1 MSSRS
6 RAKKQKTAA
15 SPAKAQDSPPASES
29 TSSEPTDEAVLAY
42 LKKRGMGSAILEL
55 NKILKDGDAAQEE
68 EEDPNSREQLEV
80 DDAVNK
86 TQRTLLNRTTGGGFG
101 YDVDAAPQIPQWGV
115 PDRNDLSDPSK
126 GTLADRVGADE
137 ARAYL
142 DSFTAL
148 QLWVLSLP
156 DDPAMIQPTV
166 KPVGKETLG
175 VSIASV
181 AKEAARADLP
191 ENVRKDAESLQ
202 NGDGTMPW
210 LPPSCK
216 PELLAVTF
224 ALFVQTY
231 CELLEVG
238 MESTAKTLLRTF
250 RSVYEPLYSKEL
262 ADVEKCSTTEDI
274 VRINS
279 YNQQHKEALATLK
292 AIMVQVGHY
301 QAKKRD
307 LARDAARDP
316 SAQKRMTECDQNIT
330 LLQQKY
336 QEISKRA
343 TIAFNKMKE
352 HPFLRRARAVRWQ
365 ITLSA
370 SSYALLAAYLSSQEF
385 LLPMSTMLQTKCEL
399 HIERRDPLP
408 YTPAC
413 VLDMEVSKET
423 PDDKVHW
430 AAPVPPAAR
439 LAEAGEETFTKEAE
453 CIPFPKFHLDAEY
466 DSKDEA
472 AKAKEIVAFNRAL
485 LVNGFRRLEALERK
499 REYEMDGGD
508 AKKQDKA
515 QSSTA
520 LANPLK
526 PSILLYTLCS
536 NASSGPVLAS
546 GARIGTSDAA
556 LSIWEESGV
565 GITCAKMCYP
575 DGRRI
580 ASGCDDAAVRIWSMY
595 DSKSSTQNGS
605 KTDGVSETAMVLLG
619 HKNGFPVFD
628 VDWNRDGR
636 TLLSAGGDGSVRLWD
651 TMAVG
656 PYGTTTKVA
665 KRTTPPSASNA
676 TKDQGGMS
684 VPGLRPES
692 SADASGAALA
702 VYRGHSPSCPIW
714 SVSFAPS
721 GYYFATAAA
730 DATARIWTTD
740 RPAPVRILSGHN
752 SFSVNTVTWHPNCNY
767 VLTGSDDKTV
777 RMWDVQNGRCVRL
790 LSGCGAGINVV
801 KVCPSGRYA
810 SGADY
815 SGVIHI
821 WDLSSGKKVNELRPP
836 SGFKRD
842 NTGALRL
849 SSQTI
854 HSLSYSAC
862 GTALAAGGDD
872 CVVRVWDVRGAA
884 NHMNTSSGRDSRS
897 GLKAPHKSFPTLRTS
912 ILDLQYTKR
921 NLLMSVGKFTTPV
934 PLVGGPATIS

>member
-6 RAKKQKTAA
+6 RAKK
-15 SPAKAQDSPPASES
+15 AKAPAPAANPSPSGDEKAAQPSPTEV
-29 TSSEPTDEAVLAY
+29 TDEAVMAY

-55 NKILKDGDAAQEE
+55 TKILKDEAGGDATLEDA
-68 EEDPNSREQLEV
+68 DPNSRENLEV
-80 DDAVNK
+80 EDAEYKNK
-86 TQRTLLNRTTGGGFG
+86 RTLLTRTTGGGFG
-101 YDVDAAPQIPQWGV
+101 YDVDGAPQIPNWGV

-126 GTLADRVGADE
+126 GTLAERVGADE

-156 DDPAMIQPTV
+156 DDPAMLQPTV
-166 KPVGKETLG
+166 NPVGEVATG
-175 VSIASV
+175 ISIASV
-181 AKEAARADLP
+181 AKNAAGGELP
-191 ENVRKDAESLQ
+191 DNIKRDAESLQ
-202 NGDGTMPW
+202 NDGKDMPW
-210 LPPSCK
+210 MPPSCK

-238 MESTAKTLLRTF
+238 MESTAKTLLTTF
-250 RSVYEPLYSKEL
+250 RPIYEPLYSKEL
-262 ADVEKCSTTEDI
+262 ADVERCSTTEDI
-274 VRINS
+274 VRLNS
-279 YNQQHKEALATLK
+279 YNQQHGDALSTLK
-292 AIMVQVGHY
+292 AIMVKVAEY
-301 QAKKRD
+301 QARIKE
-307 LARDAARDP
+307 LARDP
-316 SAQKRMTECDQNIT
+316 SDPAKKRKQADYDTNIT

-336 QEISKRA
+336 QEMCKRA
-343 TIAFNKMKE
+343 SLSYQKLKDY
-352 HPFLRRARAVRWQ
+352 PFLRRARAVRWQ

-370 SSYALLAAYLSSQEF
+370 ASYALLASYLSSQES

-413 VLDMEVSKET
+413 VLDVEVAEEI
-423 PDDKVHW
+423 PEQVNW

-439 LAEAGEETFTKEAE
+439 LAEAGEVVAFKEPE
-453 CIPFPKFHLDAEY
+453 RVPFPKLHLDAEF

-472 AKAKEIVAFNRAL
+472 TKAKEAVAFNRAV

-499 REYEMDGGD
+499 REYEMDGGN
-508 AKKQDKA
+508 AKKKGKA
-515 QSSTA
+515 QPPV

-526 PSILLYTLCS
+526 PSILMYTLCS
-536 NASSGPVLAS
+536 NSSSGPVLAS
-546 GARIGTSDAA
+546 GARIGATDAA

-575 DGRRI
+575 DGRRV
-580 ASGCDDAAVRIWSMY
+580 AAGCDDAAVRIWSMY
-595 DSKSSTQNGS
+595 DQKPQEAKPN
-605 KTDGVSETAMVLLG
+605 GVSEAGIVLLG

-656 PYGTTTKVA
+656 PYGTTTKVT
-665 KRTTPPSASNA
+665 KRTAPGTNNVASE
-676 TKDQGGMS
+676 DDGGMA
-684 VPGLRPES
+684 VPGLRAES
-692 SADASGAALA
+692 SADKSGAALA

-730 DATARIWTTD
+730 DSTARIWTTD
-740 RPAPVRILSGHN
+740 RTTPVRILVGHTN
-752 SFSVNTVTWHPNCNY
+752 YSVNAVTWHPNCNY
-767 VLTGSDDKTV
+767 VLTGSDDKSV

-790 LSGCGAGINVV
+790 LTGCGSGVNVV
-801 KVCPSGRYA
+801 RVCPSGRYA

-815 SGVIHI
+815 SGTVHI
-821 WDLSSGKKVNELRPP
+821 WDLGSGKKVNELRPQV
-836 SGFKRD
+836 SAKRD
-842 NTGALRL
+842 FTGALRV
-849 SSQTI
+849 SSPTI

-862 GTALAAGGDD
+862 GTALATGGDD
-872 CVVRVWDVRGAA
+872 CVVRVWDVRGAVNQA
-884 NHMNTSSGRDSRS
+884 SSGKDSRP
-897 GLKAPHKSFPTLRTS
+897 GVKTPHQSFPTLRTS

-934 PLVGGPATIS
+934 PLYQPVTVT

>member
-6 RAKKQKTAA
+6 RAKKDKAA
-15 SPAKAQDSPPASES
+15 SPTKASPSDPASPAAAAGVPPG
-29 TSSEPTDEAVLAY
+29 EPTDEAVMAY
-42 LKKRGMGSAILEL
+42 LKKRGMGSAIMEL
-55 NKILKDGDAAQEE
+55 TNILKEGECK
-68 EEDPNSREQLEV
+68 EEDPNSREQLEAE
-80 DDAVNK
+80 DAVQRN
-86 TQRTLLNRTTGGGFG
+86 QRTLLARTTGGGFG

-126 GTLADRVGADE
+126 GTLAERVGADE

-156 DDPAMIQPTV
+156 DDPAMVQPTAN
-166 KPVGKETLG
+166 PVGKDDTG
-175 VSIASV
+175 ISIASI
-181 AKEAARADLP
+181 AKDAAGGDLP
-191 ENVRKDAESLQ
+191 ENVKRGAESLQ
-202 NGDGTMPW
+202 SDRNMPW

-216 PELLAVTF
+216 PELLAVSF

-238 MESTAKTLLRTF
+238 MESTAKILLNTF
-250 RSVYEPLYSKEL
+250 RPVYDPLYSKEL
-262 ADVEKCSTTEDI
+262 SDVEKCSTTEDI
-274 VRINS
+274 LRLNS
-279 YNQQHKEALATLK
+279 YNQQHVEAVATLK
-292 AIMVQVGHY
+292 AIMVQVGNF
-301 QAKKRD
+301 QTRKRELERDKSANAKKRIAD
-307 LARDAARDP
+307 C
-316 SAQKRMTECDQNIT
+316 EQNIA

-336 QEISKRA
+336 QEVSKRA
-343 TIAFNKMKE
+343 TMAYTKMKD

-365 ITLSA
+365 VTLSA
-370 SSYALLAAYLSSQEF
+370 TSYALLASYLSSQEF

-413 VLDMEVSKET
+413 VLDVTLSEDT
-423 PDDKVHW
+423 PQVQW
-430 AAPVPPAAR
+430 AAPVNPAAR
-439 LAEAGEETFTKEAE
+439 LAEAGEEVPTKEPE
-453 CIPFPKFHLDAEY
+453 RLPFPKLHLDAEF
-466 DSKDEA
+466 DSKADAE
-472 AKAKEIVAFNRAL
+472 KAKEVVAFNRAL

-499 REYEMDGGD
+499 REYEIEGGD
-508 AKKQDKA
+508 ERKRDKA
-515 QSSTA
+515 QTA
-520 LANPLK
+520 VLANPLK
-526 PSILLYTLCS
+526 PSILMYTLCS

-546 GARIGTSDAA
+546 GSRIGSSDA
-556 LSIWEESGV
+556 LSIWEEPGI
-565 GITCAKMCYP
+565 GITCAKMCCP
-575 DGRRI
+575 DGRRV
-580 ASGCDDAAVRIWSMY
+580 ASGCDDAAIRIWSMY
-595 DSKSSTQNGS
+595 DHKQSGS
-605 KTDGVSETAMVLLG
+605 KNKADGVSEPAMVLLG

-656 PYGTTTKVA
+656 PYGRTVKVKTRTALSSSTAGA
-665 KRTTPPSASNA
+665 K
-676 TKDQGGMS
+676 DHDGM

-714 SVSFAPS
+714 SVAFAPS
-721 GYYFATAAA
+721 GYYFATAAS

-740 RPAPVRILSGHN
+740 RPSPVRILSGHT
-752 SFSVNTVTWHPNCNY
+752 SYSVNTITWHPNCNY
-767 VLTGSDDKTV
+767 VLTGCDDRTA

-790 LSGCGAGINVV
+790 LSGCRAGINVV

-815 SGVIHI
+815 SGVVHI
-821 WDLSSGKKVNELRPP
+821 WDLGSGKKVNELRPP
-836 SGFKRD
+836 SSAKRD
-842 NTGALRL
+842 ATGAIRL
-849 SSQTI
+849 SSPTI

-862 GTALAAGGDD
+862 GAALAAGGDD

-884 NHMNTSSGRDSRS
+884 TSMSGGPSGRDSRP
-897 GLKAPHKSFPTLRTS
+897 GLKTPSQSFPTLRTS
-912 ILDLQYTKR
+912 ILDLQFTKR

-934 PLVGGPATIS
+934 PLVEPSTV